1 MIAVLKTFSEWC
13 DLMLYNL
20 SSSCVHKYLL
30 LSAKSVCMMSHFSH
44 MANLFI

>member
-1 MIAVLKTFSEWC
+1 MIAVLKTFNEWC

-20 SSSCVHKYLL
+20 SSGCVRKHLL
-30 LSAKSVCMMSHFSH
+30 LSAKAVCMMSHFSH